1 MSEEVEWT
9 GKSGASYTFVVIPW
23 PAPLDEGYV
32 VGNYICARRSD
43 HGDWI
48 PVYIGEGD
56 LGSACSKK
64 HPCFGLLQK
73 RGVTHMHCHLNDD
86 ADARRHEARDL
97 LSRHTLAV
105 MPIGCNE
112 PVAGDETAAN
122 GRTTDADGAPR

>member
-32 VGNYICARRSD
+32 VGNYICARQATN
-43 HGDWI
+43 GDWI

-64 HPCFGLLQK
+64 HPRFELLK
-73 RGVTHMHCHLNDD
+73 ERGVTHMHCHLNDD

-97 LSRHTLAV
+97 LLGHAVAV
-105 MPIGCNE
+105 MPIGCSE
-112 PVAGDETAAN
+112 PLGGDEAVA
-122 GRTTDADGAPR
+122 GRTTGADGVPR

>member
-1 MSEEVEWT
+1 MSENVEWT

-32 VGNYICARRSD
+32 VGNYICARQSD

-86 ADARRHEARDL
+86 ADARRHEAQDL
-97 LSRHTLAV
+97 LSRHAPAV

-112 PVAGDETAAN
+112 PPAG
-122 GRTTDADGAPR
+122 DGAPA

>member
-32 VGNYICARRSD
+32 VGNYICARRSN

-56 LGSACSKK
+56 LGSACSNK

-86 ADARRHEARDL
+86 ADARCHEARDL

-105 MPIGCNE
+105 VPFGCNE
-112 PVAGDETAAN
+112 PVGGDEAPVS
-122 GRTTDADGAPR
+122 GRTA